1 MQLAIGRL
9 TMMLDQW
16 GYVASSKLGPLPR
29 PLLEYS
35 AKLREAERRQKTP
48 PAHNIDIN
56 TFTTLA
62 GARSLPLLNLA
73 ATGTNGPD
81 FLVIRASIHTA
92 GIPSPN
98 RRHNGRHR
106 RTASSSA
113 QLHPAR
119 QSATHPSQPDVS
131 SLA

>member
-16 GYVASSKLGPLPR
+16 GWGYVANSKLGPLSR
-29 PLLEYS
+29 PLLQYS

-62 GARSLPLLNLA
+62 RAQAFPSSILLRRA
-73 ATGTNGPD
+73 PTGRISW
-81 FLVIRASIHTA
+81 L
-92 GIPSPN
+92 
-98 RRHNGRHR
+98 
-106 RTASSSA
+106 
-113 QLHPAR
+113 
-119 QSATHPSQPDVS
+119 
-131 SLA
+131 